1 MKRPIFAALLLSATA
16 IASAATAETV
26 PVKDGK
32 VTVSVSSAQ
41 MTRFTVR
48 GDKIVSAKTMQDPDG
63 PQILLKTNA
72 DTGEVFVGFDGDVTG
87 RTFAVYFTTSAGDTD
102 LVVLHPDTSEARNVE
117 LAGEVHQATPG
128 RSTLK
133 MNGYSET
140 LVAFM
145 KVLFNGDPGEGVECR
160 DIAEAPKK
168 TPVFL
173 VTQVRSCSTDGL
185 RGFVLQMQNITN
197 QPAQVTSDQ
206 FMLKQVVAAGVSNE
220 LVQPGE
226 STRVYVEEEHIP

>member
-1 MKRPIFAALLLSATA
+1 MKRPIFAALALGALAVATT
-16 IASAATAETV
+16 ASAETV

-32 VTVSVSSAQ
+32 VTVSVSSSQ

-87 RTFAVYFTTSAGDTD
+87 KTFAVYFTTAAGETD
-102 LVVLHPDTSEARNVE
+102 LVVLHPDASEARNVE
-117 LAGEVHQATPG
+117 IVGPVHQAVPG
-128 RSTLK
+128 RSSLK
-133 MNGYSET
+133 VNGYSET

-145 KVLFNGDPGEGVECR
+145 KILFNGDPGESVECR
-160 DIAEAPKK
+160 DVAEAPKK
-168 TPVFL
+168 TPFFL
-173 VTQVRSCSTDGL
+173 VTQVRSCSADGL

-197 QPAQVTSDQ
+197 QPAQVTADQ

-220 LVQPGE
+220 TVQPGE
-226 STRVYVEEEHIP
+226 STRVYVEEEHIQ